1 MLLLHKLEFM
11 MSIRKGIVMAGGTG
25 SRLLPL
31 TICINKQLIPVY
43 DKPMI
48 YYPLSILMLAGI
60 REINLIT
67 SPKYLSSFIDL
78 LGDGTQWGINIV
90 YTTQSKANG
99 LAEGITLSEDFLSG
113 SPCALILGDNLFHG
127 SSLISHLKSADS
139 LTTGATIFV
148 YPVKDPERYGVV
160 EFDKNGKITG
170 IIEKPKT
177 PKSRYAVTGLY
188 FYDETVV
195 EKVKQVKVSSRGEL
209 EITSLNEM
217 YLNEGKL
224 NVEVLGRGM
233 AWLDTGTPDSLH
245 QASSFIRTL
254 ENRQGLKVACPEEI
268 AWRSGWI
275 NNEQLISL
283 SNKMNK
289 TNYGNYLISLL
300 GDSVEENILLDKNL
314 TQ

>member
-1 MLLLHKLEFM
+1 
-11 MSIRKGIVMAGGTG
+11 MAGGTG
-25 SRLLPL
+25 SRLSPL
-31 TICINKQLIPVY
+31 TVCINKQLIPVY

-48 YYPLSILMLAGI
+48 YYPISILMLAGI

-78 LGDGTQWGINIV
+78 LGDGTQWGMNIV
-90 YTTQSKANG
+90 YTIQSKANG
-99 LAEGITLSEDFLSG
+99 LAEGITLSENFLSG

-139 LTTGATIFV
+139 SKTGATIFA
-148 YPVKDPERYGVV
+148 YPVKDPERYGVL
-160 EFDKNGKITG
+160 EFDKNGKISG

-195 EKVKQVKVSSRGEL
+195 EKVKQVKVSLRGEL

-217 YLNEGKL
+217 YLDEGNL

-275 NNEQLISL
+275 DNDQLISL
-283 SNKMNK
+283 SNKLTK
-289 TNYGNYLISLL
+289 TNYGDYLISLL

-314 TQ
+314 AP